1 MSVPVNMPLPMQ
13 NAIEPVPANAPP
25 TEKIVAESPSIDLE
39 VYASRYNGMARLQ
52 RLMHVAE
59 VCPILREE
67 ALKMAITYVQT
78 THNVNLYTFLHKQ
91 LSELNPTSPAE
102 QVPADSFAYDPV
114 WVETKMK
121 GAALQL
127 EKLSVELR
135 FYKSRSFTESAR
147 RSLEE
152 IADLYLSC
160 GDLESVRECHSRMY
174 GYCTGVEDKMDLL
187 FRIIQVII
195 YRQDWNEAMKYI
207 TKTRSLDVKMEVHRP
222 NGPFH
227 TRLECVAGLA
237 ELQQKNYKVAAE
249 HFLNANFVYLEQFLA
264 SSVSPNDVAVCGGL
278 CALATFDRPEL
289 KCQVIASTPFKLFLE
304 QEPQLR
310 DIILMFHDSKY
321 ASCLT
326 LLDEIRDN
334 LLVQMYIAPHVSTL
348 YAKIRQRAM
357 IQYFS
362 PYQSADMHK
371 MAAAFNSSV
380 GDLENE
386 VVQLIQDGHIQ
397 ARIDSHHKILYAR
410 EADQRTSSF
419 KRALALE
426 KNFQRIAKMTILRA
440 AVLQSKILVKSDIRT
455 GGNKQAP

>member
-13 NAIEPVPANAPP
+13 NAIEPMPANAAPK
-25 TEKIVAESPSIDLE
+25 EKIVAENPSIDLE
-39 VYASRYNGMARLQ
+39 VYANRYNGIVRLQ

-59 VCPILREE
+59 VCPMLREE
-67 ALKMAITYVQT
+67 ALKMAITCVQT
-78 THNVNLYTFLHKQ
+78 TYNVNMYTFLHKQ

-127 EKLSVELR
+127 EKISSELK
-135 FYKSRSFTESAR
+135 FYQSRLFKESAR

-152 IADLYLSC
+152 MADLYLTC
-160 GDLESVRECHSRMY
+160 GDLESVEVCHTRMY
-174 GYCTGVEDKMDLL
+174 GYCTGVEDMMDML
-187 FRIIQVII
+187 FDIIQLLI
-195 YRQDWNEAMKYI
+195 YRQDWDQAVRYI
-207 TKTRSLDVKMEVHRP
+207 TKTKSLDVKMEVHGP

-227 TRLECVAGLA
+227 KRLECVAGLA

-249 HFLNANFVYLEQFLA
+249 HFLNANFAHCEQFLL
-264 SSVSPNDVAVCGGL
+264 SSVSPNDVAVYGGL

-289 KCQVIASTPFKLFLE
+289 KHRVIASTSFKLFLE

-310 DIILMFHDSKY
+310 DIIFMFHESKF

-371 MAAAFNSSV
+371 MAVALNTSV

-410 EADQRTSSF
+410 EADQRTSNF

-426 KNFQRIAKMTILRA
+426 KKFQRIAKMTMLRA
-440 AVLQSKILVKSDIRT
+440 AVRHSKIQVKSDIRT
-455 GGNKQAP
+455 GGSKQAP

>member
-13 NAIEPVPANAPP
+13 NAIEPVPANAAP
-25 TEKIVAESPSIDLE
+25 TGKIVAESPSIDLE
-39 VYASRYNGMARLQ
+39 VYASRYDGIVRLQ
-52 RLMHVAE
+52 RLIHVAE

-78 THNVNLYTFLHKQ
+78 TYNVSLYTFLHKQ

-127 EKLSVELR
+127 EKLSSELR
-135 FYKSRSFTESAR
+135 FYKSRSFKQSAR

-152 IADLYLSC
+152 MADLYLSC
-160 GDLESVRECHSRMY
+160 GDLQSVRECHSRMDC
-174 GYCTGVEDKMDLL
+174 YCTGVEDMMDML
-187 FRIIQVII
+187 FHIIQVFI
-195 YRQDWNEAMKYI
+195 YMQDWDHARTYI
-207 TKTRSLDVKMEVHRP
+207 TKTKSLDVKMKVHRL

-227 TRLECVAGLA
+227 THLECFAGLA
-237 ELQQKNYKVAAE
+237 ELNQKNYKVAAE
-249 HFLNANFVYLEQFLA
+249 HFLNANFAHCEQFL
-264 SSVSPNDVAVCGGL
+264 VSPVSLNDVAVYGGL

-289 KCQVIASTPFKLFLE
+289 KRQVIASTSFKLFLE
-304 QEPQLR
+304 QEPQVR
-310 DIILMFHDSKY
+310 DIIFMFHESKY

-371 MAAAFNSSV
+371 MAVAFNSSV

-386 VVQLIQDGHIQ
+386 VVQLIQDGHLQ

-410 EADQRTSSF
+410 EVDQRTSSF
-419 KRALALE
+419 RRALALE
-426 KNFQRIAKMTILRA
+426 KSYQRIAKMTMLRA

-455 GGNKQAP
+455 AGSKQAP